1 MESIMKCENQYC
13 NNESKVIR
21 VDECKGVKLETA
33 LCSCCAETS
42 MGDMSH
48 YLYEIPMRIK

>member
-1 MESIMKCENQYC
+1 MESIMKCKNQYC

-21 VDECKGVKLETA
+21 VDECNGVKLETA
-33 LCSCCAETS
+33 LCLCCAETS